1 MHTDR
6 ERKRMKQRIN
16 ILISEDTAERLK
28 MYAWENHKTVSQAI
42 TDRSWTAKVK
52 NAQVRGQTTLAD
64 RMKKQETAAAGRCPG
79 RPASEFFCDSK
90 KNRIVTALQNRT
102 VTAHEINNN
111 INRGS
116 LYLCSVVFLPL
127 GLNPEDEFW
136 TGEECDWTGKKVF
149 SGKKSDIDHAMS
161 W

>member
-1 MHTDR
+1 
-6 ERKRMKQRIN
+6 MKQRIN

-111 INRGS
+111 MR
-116 LYLCSVVFLPL
+116 
-127 GLNPEDEFW
+127 
-136 TGEECDWTGKKVF
+136 TGWIYVNGEWYFMNKDGAMCTNQWIDGIYYCELLEELTLVPKMHIL
-149 SGKKSDIDHAMS
+149 SHL
-161 W
+161 

>member
-102 VTAHEINNN
+102 VTAHEINNR
-111 INRGS
+111 IPSR
-116 LYLCSVVFLPL
+116 
-127 GLNPEDEFW
+127 
-136 TGEECDWTGKKVF
+136 T
-149 SGKKSDIDHAMS
+149 
-161 W
+161 

>member
-1 MHTDR
+1 
-6 ERKRMKQRIN
+6 MKQRIN

-111 INRGS
+111 IKS
-116 LYLCSVVFLPL
+116 LLLFFCKRSFTKEVLL
-127 GLNPEDEFW
+127 LKNLKPELFR
-136 TGEECDWTGKKVF
+136 F
-149 SGKKSDIDHAMS
+149 SKIS
-161 W
+161 

>member
-1 MHTDR
+1 
-6 ERKRMKQRIN
+6 MKQRIN

-102 VTAHEINNN
+102 VTAHEINNINCADDKPSN
-111 INRGS
+111 IEKIFV
-116 LYLCSVVFLPL
+116 LYCDISRVSHIRITI
-127 GLNPEDEFW
+127 NIDNKS
-136 TGEECDWTGKKVF
+136 EE
-149 SGKKSDIDHAMS
+149 
-161 W
+161 